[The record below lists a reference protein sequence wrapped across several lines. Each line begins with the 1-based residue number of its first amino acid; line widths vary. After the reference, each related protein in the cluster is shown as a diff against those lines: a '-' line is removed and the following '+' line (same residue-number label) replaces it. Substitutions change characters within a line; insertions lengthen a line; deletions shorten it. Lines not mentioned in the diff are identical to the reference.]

1 MGEFYEACRG
11 LGDMARG
18 LRLPFISGNV
28 SFYNESIKTAVPP
41 TPGLLGIGIVADIRK
56 CKTVD
61 FKKEGNPVYLV
72 GKQTEKEMGGSE
84 YYKIMGVDGGKVPK
98 TDIKVLKNCIEGILS
113 AIEKEYVASCHDVS
127 EGGIGVC
134 LSEMAIGG
142 DIGAN
147 IDLSKIGNDLRT
159 DFKLF
164 SESITRWIVE
174 IKKQNGKDFEKL
186 LKKEN
191 SPFIKIGET
200 KGRKLVINE
209 GNKTVIN
216 LDVNVLRNLWK
227 NALWD
232 IMG

>member
-1 MGEFYEACRG
+1 
-11 LGDMARG
+11 
-18 LRLPFISGNV
+18 
-28 SFYNESIKTAVPP
+28 
-41 TPGLLGIGIVADIRK
+41 
-56 CKTVD
+56 
-61 FKKEGNPVYLV
+61 
-72 GKQTEKEMGGSE
+72 MGGSE
-84 YYKIMGVDGGKVPK
+84 YYKTMGVDGGNVPK

-147 IDLSKIGNDLRT
+147 IDLSEIGNDLRT

-164 SESITRWIVE
+164 SESNTRWVVE

-216 LDVNVLRNLWK
+216 LDVSVLRNLWK